1 MQGFIV
7 DTKQKTD
14 SFENDLVA
22 YATGHCEDP
31 SVYLNAYSKIEGL
44 SGIVE
49 NGDPEGLIRHSHSTI
64 STPHWFLTAEN
75 HYYHIDDEDIA
86 LYVYNEHSN
95 IQSTQ
100 MINYM
105 RQRFDLTEDM
115 LKDTDPNILK
125 EAEAKYNETISKL
138 ENKIK
143 NQEQNKI
150 IHKVPALQSV
160 AIHFKDEVIFTQE
173 LIDTLKE
180 RIKEFCFI
188 KNIDIIG
195 FRTTDFIP
203 LFKEV

>member
-1 MQGFIV
+1 
-7 DTKQKTD
+7 
-14 SFENDLVA
+14 
-22 YATGHCEDP
+22 
-31 SVYLNAYSKIEGL
+31 
-44 SGIVE
+44 
-49 NGDPEGLIRHSHSTI
+49 
-64 STPHWFLTAEN
+64 
-75 HYYHIDDEDIA
+75 
-86 LYVYNEHSN
+86 
-95 IQSTQ
+95 
-100 MINYM
+100 M